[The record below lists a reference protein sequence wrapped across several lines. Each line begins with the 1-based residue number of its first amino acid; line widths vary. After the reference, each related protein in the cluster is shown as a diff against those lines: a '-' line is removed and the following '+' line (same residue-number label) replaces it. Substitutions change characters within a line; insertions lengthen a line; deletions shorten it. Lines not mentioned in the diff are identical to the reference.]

1 MGIGIDVL
9 AACGLVTELSP
20 FFAKQVLHSSSSTCL
35 HFFPAGTFFK
45 VLMFLLV
52 PKYCTAVA
60 RNETYAYVDGTLAN
74 LLKQLFDSFCTV
86 RSFPFG

>member
-35 HFFPAGTFFK
+35 HLFPARK
-45 VLMFLLV
+45 FLHVSFIFLV
-52 PKYCTAVA
+52 PEYCTAVA
-60 RNETYAYVDGTLAN
+60 RNETYAYVDGSLAN
-74 LLKQLFDSFCTV
+74 SLKQFLY
-86 RSFPFG
+86 